1 MVNED
6 ENKEL
11 SIDELNNVIQII
23 EQIAK
28 IQKITKI
35 KERVNIRNPWMDY

>member
-35 KERVNIRNPWMDY
+35 KERENIQNSWMDY